1 MFLNYPAG
9 VFNSHWFQFF
19 NALSFQVMMGT
30 PVILFAKSLG
40 ASSTILGIISAFTPI
55 MTMLQLAGARKL
67 EKHGY
72 REFVLM
78 GWGARTIF
86 IFVVA
91 AIPLMNFL
99 GTNAKLFILVGTLLI
114 YNCLRGI
121 TSAGWLP
128 WMTALIPEESRGRFL
143 SLDQL
148 FQYIGSLI
156 TVSVSGFLMHGKTE
170 SWEFVLL
177 FFLSALNAIMSLL
190 FIQRIPDVKRSDTL
204 KKSAAHVPW
213 AAMLRYAPFLRLVI
227 FNLIYAMMTGGM
239 GAFTVEY
246 LHMNPK
252 FNISLILYLSAVT
265 FIGSMLWL
273 IISVLIIDYLSA
285 RRIFRLAMIVFSLVM
300 IGWLFLSAGLIPAS
314 ITLVALLNFCSGFAT
329 AAFNLANAHIS
340 MSLMPEMGRNHFF
353 ALFSVITNLGLGAAP
368 ILWGL
373 GLDSLG
379 SSFELVTGIFHWRR
393 HSIYFLL
400 LFCLSLIAFLYIS
413 RLRDRQKNPVLE

>member
-1 MFLNYPAG
+1 MFLNYPVG

-40 ASSTILGIISAFTPI
+40 ASSTILGIIAAFTPI
-55 MTMLQLAGARKL
+55 MTMLQLIGAKKL

-78 GWGARTIF
+78 GWGTRTIF

-91 AIPLMNFL
+91 AVPLMNFL
-99 GTNAKLFILVGTLLI
+99 GPHAKLFVLVGTLLI

-148 FQYIGSLI
+148 FQYMGSLI
-156 TVSVSGFLMHGKTE
+156 CVGVSGFLMHGKTE

-177 FFLSALNAIMSLL
+177 FFLSALNAIVSLL
-190 FIQRIPDVKRSDTL
+190 FIRRIPDVKRSETL

-227 FNLIYAMMTGGM
+227 FNLIYAMTTGGM

-246 LHMNPK
+246 LHMNPR

-265 FIGSMLWL
+265 FFGSMLWL
-273 IISVLIIDYLSA
+273 TISAMIQLPA
-285 RRIFRLAMIVFSLVM
+285 QRIFRLAMIVFSLVM
-300 IGWLFLSAGLIPAS
+300 IGWLLLSAGIIPS
-314 ITLVALLNFCSGFAT
+314 GVVLVALLNFCTGFAT

-379 SSFELVTGIFHWRR
+379 SFELVTGIFHWQR

-400 LFCLSLIAFLYIS
+400 LFCLSLIAFS
-413 RLRDRQKNPVLE
+413 TSHN

>member
-1 MFLNYPAG
+1 MFLNYPVGA
-9 VFNSHWFQFF
+9 FNSHWFQFF
-19 NALSFQVMMGT
+19 NALSFQIMMGA

-40 ASSTILGIISAFTPI
+40 ASSTILGVIAAFTPL
-55 MTMLQLAGARKL
+55 MTMFQLAGARKL

-72 REFVLM
+72 RGFVLM
-78 GWGARTIF
+78 GWGTRTIF
-86 IFVVA
+86 IFIVA
-91 AIPLMNFL
+91 AVPLMNFL
-99 GTNAKLFILVGTLLI
+99 ETNAKLFVLVGALLI

-121 TSAGWLP
+121 ASAGWLP

-156 TVSVSGFLMHGKTE
+156 SVSVSGFLMHGKTE
-170 SWEFVLL
+170 SWEFVIL

-190 FIQRIPDVKRSDTL
+190 FIRRIPDVQRSETL

-213 AAMLRYAPFLRLVI
+213 AAMLGYAPFHRLVI

-252 FNISLILYLSAVT
+252 FNISLILYLSSVA
-265 FIGSMLWL
+265 FIGSMLWFT
-273 IISVLIIDYLSA
+273 ISVMVIDHLSA
-285 RRIFRLAMIVFSLVM
+285 QVIFRVAMAVFSLVM
-300 IGWLFLSAGLIPAS
+300 IGWLLLSAEVIPGS
-314 ITLVALLNFCSGFAT
+314 IALVALLNFCAGFAT

-368 ILWGL
+368 ILWGMSLDFL
-373 GLDSLG
+373 GR
-379 SSFELVTGIFHWRR
+379 FELVTGVFHWQR
-393 HSIYFLL
+393 HSMYFLL
-400 LFCLSLIAFLYIS
+400 LFCLSLIALLYIS
-413 RLRDRQKNPVLE
+413 RLRDQHKNLNPG